1 MIKISPSILN
11 SVLKPARYTGGELNS
26 VIKDHN
32 KVEATIALALP
43 DVYEVGMSNLGLKI
57 LYEVL
62 NDRADLAAERVY
74 APWVD
79 MENELSCNK
88 ISLYS
93 LETYTPLK
101 NFDVLGFS
109 LQYELIYSNVINMLH
124 LSNIPLLSSERKL
137 EDPFVIGGGPCAF
150 NPEPVA
156 DFFDFFIIGEGE
168 EIILEVMD
176 VIISWKQSNK
186 IDGRKGL

>member
-124 LSNIPLLSSERKL
+124 LSNIPLLSSERNL

-156 DFFDFFIIGEGE
+156 DFFDFFII
-168 EIILEVMD
+168 I
-176 VIISWKQSNK
+176 
-186 IDGRKGL
+186 

>member
-1 MIKISPSILN
+1 
-11 SVLKPARYTGGELNS
+11 
-26 VIKDHN
+26 
-32 KVEATIALALP
+32 
-43 DVYEVGMSNLGLKI
+43 
-57 LYEVL
+57 
-62 NDRADLAAERVY
+62 
-74 APWVD
+74 

-137 EDPFVIGGGPCAF
+137 EDPFVIGGEFMRLNGTSCRF
-150 NPEPVA
+150 
-156 DFFDFFIIGEGE
+156 
-168 EIILEVMD
+168 
-176 VIISWKQSNK
+176 
-186 IDGRKGL
+186 